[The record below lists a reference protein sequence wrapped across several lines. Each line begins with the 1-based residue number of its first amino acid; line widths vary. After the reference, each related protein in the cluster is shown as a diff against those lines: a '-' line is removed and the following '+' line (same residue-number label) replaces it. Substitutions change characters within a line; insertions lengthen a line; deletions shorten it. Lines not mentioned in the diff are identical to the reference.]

1 MVAEGAAELG
11 LAAVLG
17 PGWGPLVADALAG
30 LGLGFDGELAERVEA
45 ATARLARVRQ
55 DAALLLH
62 DRGAPVEL
70 VLAHLRRWLLV
81 DEPRARQILRFM
93 RQPVWRGYT
102 TTYVEGAELVGAW
115 WARDPGPERLRRL
128 LDEPL
133 TPRALR
139 AELAS

>member
-1 MVAEGAAELG
+1 M
-11 LAAVLG
+11 
-17 PGWGPLVADALAG
+17 
-30 LGLGFDGELAERVEA
+30 EA

-62 DRGAPVEL
+62 DRGAPVEQ
-70 VLAHLRRWLLV
+70 VLGHLRRWLLV
-81 DEPRARQILRFM
+81 DEPRARQILRFL

-102 TTYVEGAELVGAW
+102 TTYVEGAELVRAW
-115 WARDPGPERLRRL
+115 WTRDPGPERLRRL

-133 TPRALR
+133 TPRTLR

>member
-1 MVAEGAAELG
+1 MKRIQRPSGETWGNQSRYAGSLVTCSG
-11 LAAVLG
+11 LA
-17 PGWGPLVADALAG
+17 PS
-30 LGLGFDGELAERVEA
+30 E
-45 ATARLARVRQ
+45 T
-55 DAALLLH
+55 
-62 DRGAPVEL
+62 
-70 VLAHLRRWLLV
+70 
-81 DEPRARQILRFM
+81 RARQILRFM